1 MTHIASEQLYSFAP
15 SQVFQN
21 GTLIDIRARLGL
33 ENTIPNMERFTA
45 ILDHKLTIHINFA
58 TSTDGYKFIRL
69 TKDGEYHGDN
79 EFGPD
84 GPKYSVL
91 LQNLGGSIRF
101 IVGTHIDGKYAGSDE
116 TFLKYQMKNEV
127 MDFDLHFKLL
137 PVHELEFILPSQEQ
151 VLALHHD
158 WYVLPKKYGD
168 GAVFNDDNEENE
180 NKENENK
187 ENDNEDNDNK
197 NNETDTGRN
206 DGVNEQADI

>member
-15 SQVFQN
+15 SQVFQK
-21 GTLIDIRARLGL
+21 GTLTDIRARLGL
-33 ENTIPNMERFTA
+33 ENTIPDMERFTA
-45 ILDHKLTIHINFA
+45 ILDHKLTIHINLA

-127 MDFDLHFKLL
+127 LDFDLHFKLL

-158 WYVLPKKYGD
+158 WYILPKKYGD
-168 GAVFNDDNEENE
+168 GAVFNDDNE
-180 NKENENK
+180 
-187 ENDNEDNDNK
+187 DNDNK
-197 NNETDTGRN
+197 EGNENDETVTGTS
-206 DGVNEQADI
+206 DGANEQADI

>member
-15 SQVFQN
+15 SQVFQK
-21 GTLIDIRARLGL
+21 GTLTDIRARLGL
-33 ENTIPNMERFTA
+33 ENTIPDMERFTA
-45 ILDHKLTIHINFA
+45 ILDHKLTIHINLA

-127 MDFDLHFKLL
+127 LDFDLHFKLL

-158 WYVLPKKYGD
+158 WYILPKKYGD
-168 GAVFNDDNEENE
+168 GAVFNDDNE
-180 NKENENK
+180 
-187 ENDNEDNDNK
+187 DNDNK
-197 NNETDTGRN
+197 EGNKNDETVTGTS
-206 DGVNEQADI
+206 DGANEQADI

>member
-15 SQVFQN
+15 SQVFQK
-21 GTLIDIRARLGL
+21 GTLTDIRARLGL
-33 ENTIPNMERFTA
+33 ENTIPDMERFTA
-45 ILDHKLTIHINFA
+45 ILDHKLTIHINLA

-127 MDFDLHFKLL
+127 LDFDLHFKLL

-158 WYVLPKKYGD
+158 WYILPKKYGD
-168 GAVFNDDNEENE
+168 GAVFNEDNDNEEGNE
-180 NKENENK
+180 EG
-187 ENDNEDNDNK
+187 NEDNDNK
-197 NNETDTGRN
+197 EGNENDETVTGTS
-206 DGVNEQADI
+206 DGANEQADI

>member
-21 GTLIDIRARLGL
+21 GTLTDIRARLGL
-33 ENTIPNMERFTA
+33 ENTIPDMERFTA
-45 ILDHKLTIHINFA
+45 ILDHKLTIHINLA

-127 MDFDLHFKLL
+127 LDFDLHFKLL

-158 WYVLPKKYGD
+158 WYILPKKYGD
-168 GAVFNDDNEENE
+168 GAVFN
-180 NKENENK
+180 
-187 ENDNEDNDNK
+187 EDNDNEEGNK
-197 NNETDTGRN
+197 NDETVTGTS
-206 DGVNEQADI
+206 DGANEQADI

>member
-187 ENDNEDNDNK
+187 ENDNK

-206 DGVNEQADI
+206 DGVNEQANI